1 MINTIDL
8 KYPVCLDIE
17 TTGLD
22 RFRDDITSIQI
33 GFTNVDQ
40 GKYVR
45 RFFDWK
51 KLGMKR
57 ALTLLTKLKDAKLV
71 THNGKFDLLFLYVK
85 TGIELKLWVD
95 TLVMAHVCGEEELGL
110 KPLVKKYFKVD
121 YDISKEAK
129 TGKITEKFKAYGLD
143 DVYYPMELVKIFKK
157 KLKIYNLEKVYKH
170 EMRVYKAYLEVE
182 KNGAPIS
189 PRRHEIAKKLQEQY
203 KPILERL
210 LTVGNINWNST
221 AQVAKILFTDKDV
234 PVYDEKG
241 EKLPNTYE
249 VIEYSF
255 MNDIIYRGEFDTRK
269 GATLFMNEWK
279 EKNPHL
285 YDIKVKLKHNYA
297 PVIIGYG
304 VGLKVIEKT
313 AKGVPSVGSDVLVN
327 YVGNPVVDDL
337 LEYRRL
343 TKLETF
349 IKSWE
354 EIQVDD
360 RIYPSFN
367 ITARTGRTTCNNP
380 NLQNIPQDKNVRNL
394 IEARPGWKIL
404 ECFSGDTE
412 VLTERGW
419 QRLDSLDKS
428 LKVAQYDTESREIT
442 FEKPLQYIHHKDR
455 ETFSYE
461 DRHTSLCAT
470 ANHNMLTVWGK
481 DYDVAKH
488 KFKDVRFSRG
498 NAFINAG
505 FYHNGASNEFQSR
518 YIAMFTADGSKSEKG
533 YVTFCFSKER
543 KVERCKYILNM
554 LGIEYSF
561 SKIIRSNEVVNY
573 NFYIGKRTDHLLKG
587 FVDRDKKLTMN
598 CIHNLDIKAFLDEVQ
613 YWDATYTVARGKQT
627 VRFTTCIKE
636 TAEVVQLMCNLQG
649 KKSTIRIDDHNK
661 KVTNGKHSRV
671 YYLSYKRHRDD
682 PHTFM
687 SGEVVDFTKPTIQDV
702 YCVTMP
708 KGTVV
713 IRHNR
718 KVSIQG
724 NCDLSQVE
732 LRVAS
737 IFSGDENM
745 QHAYQSGS
753 DLHSK
758 TTTLLFGDTSE
769 MSPQEKKRKRTQ
781 AKSCFS
787 GDTEIL
793 TEDGFVEFKMYD
805 GITPV
810 AQYNIETQE
819 ISYVDPLDFRMI
831 PNQKVCVFENEN
843 TSLKLTP
850 NHECIIQVQNGKK
863 YMKKVPFEDL
873 AGHGQSKY
881 AWVNAG
887 YYKYEKCWFIKD
899 DMTRL
904 VACFVADGSYS
915 ESKTQIRF
923 GFTKKR
929 KIERFRNMVD
939 RLGVDYDE
947 KVQGKLKVTYFTIS
961 DFDYV
966 CNMKRYCTAD
976 KTLLKPAM
984 TELNPLVYLEEASHW
999 DGHVNHTNLITVS
1012 STNRSTLD
1020 SMQIMAVQSGVRA
1033 RLYKVKDERDNV
1045 SDTWTLSYNLNK
1057 KPLSRFESKDI
1068 DLRTHHNTNHNV
1080 YCVTVPEHNIV
1091 IRHNGKVS
1099 IQGNCNFGFLYGMS
1113 AKTFVQYAKNFGLNI
1128 TEEDSEHLRENFFKA
1143 YPTLLTWHED
1153 CIKYARAN
1161 GYTWSPIGRKRFL
1174 PDINSSNF
1182 RARGQAER
1190 QSINSGVQGFASD
1203 MCTSALADIVFSDK
1217 IDHDRCIVL
1226 GSVHDAILFEIR
1238 DDYVE
1243 EVAPK
1248 LKYTM
1253 EHPSILEGLDIPIP
1267 IIADAEVAQAWGG

>member
-22 RFRDDITSIQI
+22 RFRDEITSIQI

-57 ALTLLTKLKDAKLV
+57 ALMLLTKLKDAKLV

-249 VIEYSF
+249 VIEYTF

-304 VGLKVIEKT
+304 VGLKAIEKT

-404 ECFSGDTE
+404 EC
-412 VLTERGW
+412 
-419 QRLDSLDKS
+419 
-428 LKVAQYDTESREIT
+428 
-442 FEKPLQYIHHKDR
+442 
-455 ETFSYE
+455 
-461 DRHTSLCAT
+461 
-470 ANHNMLTVWGK
+470 
-481 DYDVAKH
+481 
-488 KFKDVRFSRG
+488 
-498 NAFINAG
+498 
-505 FYHNGASNEFQSR
+505 
-518 YIAMFTADGSKSEKG
+518 
-533 YVTFCFSKER
+533 
-543 KVERCKYILNM
+543 
-554 LGIEYSF
+554 
-561 SKIIRSNEVVNY
+561 
-573 NFYIGKRTDHLLKG
+573 
-587 FVDRDKKLTMN
+587 
-598 CIHNLDIKAFLDEVQ
+598 
-613 YWDATYTVARGKQT
+613 
-627 VRFTTCIKE
+627 
-636 TAEVVQLMCNLQG
+636 
-649 KKSTIRIDDHNK
+649 
-661 KVTNGKHSRV
+661 
-671 YYLSYKRHRDD
+671 
-682 PHTFM
+682 
-687 SGEVVDFTKPTIQDV
+687 
-702 YCVTMP
+702 
-708 KGTVV
+708 
-713 IRHNR
+713 
-718 KVSIQG
+718 
-724 NCDLSQVE
+724 DLSQVE

-758 TTTLLFGDTSE
+758 TTLLLFGDTSDL
-769 MSPQEKKRKRTQ
+769 SKQEQKRKRTYS
-781 AKSCFS
+781 KS
-787 GDTEIL
+787 
-793 TEDGFVEFKMYD
+793 
-805 GITPV
+805 
-810 AQYNIETQE
+810 A
-819 ISYVDPLDFRMI
+819 
-831 PNQKVCVFENEN
+831 
-843 TSLKLTP
+843 
-850 NHECIIQVQNGKK
+850 
-863 YMKKVPFEDL
+863 
-873 AGHGQSKY
+873 
-881 AWVNAG
+881 
-887 YYKYEKCWFIKD
+887 
-899 DMTRL
+899 
-904 VACFVADGSYS
+904 
-915 ESKTQIRF
+915 
-923 GFTKKR
+923 
-929 KIERFRNMVD
+929 
-939 RLGVDYDE
+939 
-947 KVQGKLKVTYFTIS
+947 
-961 DFDYV
+961 
-966 CNMKRYCTAD
+966 
-976 KTLLKPAM
+976 
-984 TELNPLVYLEEASHW
+984 
-999 DGHVNHTNLITVS
+999 
-1012 STNRSTLD
+1012 
-1020 SMQIMAVQSGVRA
+1020 
-1033 RLYKVKDERDNV
+1033 
-1045 SDTWTLSYNLNK
+1045 
-1057 KPLSRFESKDI
+1057 
-1068 DLRTHHNTNHNV
+1068 
-1080 YCVTVPEHNIV
+1080 
-1091 IRHNGKVS
+1091 
-1099 IQGNCNFGFLYGMS
+1099 NFGFLYGMS

-1203 MCTSALADIVFSDK
+1203 MCTSALADIVFSK
-1217 IDHDRCIVL
+1217 EIDHDRCIVL

>member
-22 RFRDDITSIQI
+22 RFRDEITSIQI

-57 ALTLLTKLKDAKLV
+57 ALMLLTKLKDAKLV

-129 TGKITEKFKAYGLD
+129 TGKITDKFKAYGLD

-234 PVYDEKG
+234 PVFDEKG

-249 VIEYSF
+249 VLEYTF

-304 VGLKVIEKT
+304 VGLKAIEKT

-327 YVGNPVVDDL
+327 YIGNPVVDDL

-394 IEARPGWKIL
+394 IEARHGWKIL
-404 ECFSGDTE
+404 E
-412 VLTERGW
+412 V
-419 QRLDSLDKS
+419 
-428 LKVAQYDTESREIT
+428 
-442 FEKPLQYIHHKDR
+442 
-455 ETFSYE
+455 
-461 DRHTSLCAT
+461 
-470 ANHNMLTVWGK
+470 
-481 DYDVAKH
+481 
-488 KFKDVRFSRG
+488 
-498 NAFINAG
+498 
-505 FYHNGASNEFQSR
+505 
-518 YIAMFTADGSKSEKG
+518 
-533 YVTFCFSKER
+533 
-543 KVERCKYILNM
+543 
-554 LGIEYSF
+554 
-561 SKIIRSNEVVNY
+561 
-573 NFYIGKRTDHLLKG
+573 
-587 FVDRDKKLTMN
+587 
-598 CIHNLDIKAFLDEVQ
+598 
-613 YWDATYTVARGKQT
+613 
-627 VRFTTCIKE
+627 
-636 TAEVVQLMCNLQG
+636 
-649 KKSTIRIDDHNK
+649 
-661 KVTNGKHSRV
+661 
-671 YYLSYKRHRDD
+671 
-682 PHTFM
+682 
-687 SGEVVDFTKPTIQDV
+687 
-702 YCVTMP
+702 
-708 KGTVV
+708 
-713 IRHNR
+713 
-718 KVSIQG
+718 
-724 NCDLSQVE
+724 DLSQVE

-758 TTTLLFGDTSE
+758 TTTLLFGDTSNL
-769 MSPQEKKRKRTQ
+769 SKQEQKRKRTFS
-781 AKSCFS
+781 KS
-787 GDTEIL
+787 L
-793 TEDGFVEFKMYD
+793 
-805 GITPV
+805 
-810 AQYNIETQE
+810 
-819 ISYVDPLDFRMI
+819 
-831 PNQKVCVFENEN
+831 
-843 TSLKLTP
+843 
-850 NHECIIQVQNGKK
+850 
-863 YMKKVPFEDL
+863 
-873 AGHGQSKY
+873 
-881 AWVNAG
+881 
-887 YYKYEKCWFIKD
+887 
-899 DMTRL
+899 
-904 VACFVADGSYS
+904 
-915 ESKTQIRF
+915 
-923 GFTKKR
+923 
-929 KIERFRNMVD
+929 
-939 RLGVDYDE
+939 
-947 KVQGKLKVTYFTIS
+947 
-961 DFDYV
+961 
-966 CNMKRYCTAD
+966 
-976 KTLLKPAM
+976 
-984 TELNPLVYLEEASHW
+984 
-999 DGHVNHTNLITVS
+999 
-1012 STNRSTLD
+1012 
-1020 SMQIMAVQSGVRA
+1020 
-1033 RLYKVKDERDNV
+1033 
-1045 SDTWTLSYNLNK
+1045 
-1057 KPLSRFESKDI
+1057 
-1068 DLRTHHNTNHNV
+1068 
-1080 YCVTVPEHNIV
+1080 
-1091 IRHNGKVS
+1091 
-1099 IQGNCNFGFLYGMS
+1099 NFGYLYGMS
-1113 AKTFVQYAKNFGLNI
+1113 AKTFVQYAKGFGLNI
-1128 TEEDSEHLRENFFKA
+1128 TEEYSEELRDNFFKA
-1143 YPTLLTWHED
+1143 YPTLIEWHKNCVEF
-1153 CIKYARAN
+1153 ARAN

-1203 MCTSALADIVFSDK
+1203 MCTSALADIVFSK
-1217 IDHDRCIVL
+1217 EIDHARCIVL

>member
-22 RFRDDITSIQI
+22 RFRDEITSIQI

-57 ALTLLTKLKDAKLV
+57 ALMLLTKLKDAKLV

-129 TGKITEKFKAYGLD
+129 TGQITEKFKAYGLD

-203 KPILERL
+203 KPILGRL

-304 VGLKVIEKT
+304 VGLKAIEKT

-354 EIQVDD
+354 EIQVND

-404 ECFSGDTE
+404 EC
-412 VLTERGW
+412 
-419 QRLDSLDKS
+419 
-428 LKVAQYDTESREIT
+428 
-442 FEKPLQYIHHKDR
+442 
-455 ETFSYE
+455 
-461 DRHTSLCAT
+461 
-470 ANHNMLTVWGK
+470 
-481 DYDVAKH
+481 
-488 KFKDVRFSRG
+488 
-498 NAFINAG
+498 
-505 FYHNGASNEFQSR
+505 
-518 YIAMFTADGSKSEKG
+518 
-533 YVTFCFSKER
+533 
-543 KVERCKYILNM
+543 
-554 LGIEYSF
+554 
-561 SKIIRSNEVVNY
+561 
-573 NFYIGKRTDHLLKG
+573 
-587 FVDRDKKLTMN
+587 
-598 CIHNLDIKAFLDEVQ
+598 
-613 YWDATYTVARGKQT
+613 
-627 VRFTTCIKE
+627 
-636 TAEVVQLMCNLQG
+636 
-649 KKSTIRIDDHNK
+649 
-661 KVTNGKHSRV
+661 
-671 YYLSYKRHRDD
+671 
-682 PHTFM
+682 
-687 SGEVVDFTKPTIQDV
+687 
-702 YCVTMP
+702 
-708 KGTVV
+708 
-713 IRHNR
+713 
-718 KVSIQG
+718 
-724 NCDLSQVE
+724 DLSQVE

-758 TTTLLFGDTSE
+758 TTMLLFGDTSE

-863 YMKKVPFEDL
+863 YMKKVPFEEL

-923 GFTKKR
+923 GFTKKC

-1045 SDTWTLSYNLNK
+1045 SDTWILSYNLNK

-1153 CIKYARAN
+1153 CKKYAQAN

-1217 IDHDRCIVL
+1217 IDHNRCIVL

>member
-22 RFRDDITSIQI
+22 RFRDEITSIQI

-57 ALTLLTKLKDAKLV
+57 ALMLLTKLKDAKLV

-129 TGKITEKFKAYGLD
+129 TGQITEKFKAYGLD

-157 KLKIYNLEKVYKH
+157 KLKIYSLEKVYKH
-170 EMRVYKAYLEVE
+170 EMRAYSAYLEVE
-182 KNGAPIS
+182 KNGMPIS

-221 AQVAKILFTDKDV
+221 AQVANILFTDKDV

-249 VIEYSF
+249 VLEYSF

-304 VGLKVIEKT
+304 VGLKAIEKT
-313 AKGVPSVGSDVLVN
+313 AKGVPSVSSDVLVN

-354 EIQVDD
+354 EIQVND

-367 ITARTGRTTCNNP
+367 ITARTGRTTCSSP
-380 NLQNIPQDKNVRNL
+380 NIQQIPQDKNVRNL
-394 IEARPGWKIL
+394 IEARSGWKIL
-404 ECFSGDTE
+404 E
-412 VLTERGW
+412 
-419 QRLDSLDKS
+419 
-428 LKVAQYDTESREIT
+428 
-442 FEKPLQYIHHKDR
+442 
-455 ETFSYE
+455 
-461 DRHTSLCAT
+461 
-470 ANHNMLTVWGK
+470 
-481 DYDVAKH
+481 
-488 KFKDVRFSRG
+488 
-498 NAFINAG
+498 
-505 FYHNGASNEFQSR
+505 
-518 YIAMFTADGSKSEKG
+518 
-533 YVTFCFSKER
+533 
-543 KVERCKYILNM
+543 
-554 LGIEYSF
+554 
-561 SKIIRSNEVVNY
+561 
-573 NFYIGKRTDHLLKG
+573 
-587 FVDRDKKLTMN
+587 
-598 CIHNLDIKAFLDEVQ
+598 
-613 YWDATYTVARGKQT
+613 
-627 VRFTTCIKE
+627 
-636 TAEVVQLMCNLQG
+636 
-649 KKSTIRIDDHNK
+649 
-661 KVTNGKHSRV
+661 
-671 YYLSYKRHRDD
+671 
-682 PHTFM
+682 
-687 SGEVVDFTKPTIQDV
+687 
-702 YCVTMP
+702 
-708 KGTVV
+708 
-713 IRHNR
+713 
-718 KVSIQG
+718 
-724 NCDLSQVE
+724 CDLSQVE

-793 TEDGFVEFKMYD
+793 TENGFVEFKMYD

-863 YMKKVPFEDL
+863 YMKKVPFEEL

-1045 SDTWTLSYNLNK
+1045 SDTWTISYNLNK

-1153 CIKYARAN
+1153 CKKYAQAN

-1267 IIADAEVAQAWGG
+1267 IIADAEVAQAWGR

>member
-22 RFRDDITSIQI
+22 RFRDEITSIQI

-57 ALTLLTKLKDAKLV
+57 ALMLLTKLKDAKLV

-170 EMRVYKAYLEVE
+170 EMRAYSAYLEVE
-182 KNGAPIS
+182 KNGMPIS

-221 AQVAKILFTDKDV
+221 AQVANILFTDKDV

-249 VIEYSF
+249 VIEYTF

-285 YDIKVKLKHNYA
+285 YDIEVKLKHNYA
-297 PVIIGYG
+297 PVTIGYG
-304 VGLKVIEKT
+304 VGLKAIEKT
-313 AKGVPSVGSDVLVN
+313 AKGVPSVSSDVLAN
-327 YVGNPVVDDL
+327 YFGNPVVDDL

-354 EIQVDD
+354 EIQVND

-367 ITARTGRTTCNNP
+367 ITARTGRTTCSSP
-380 NLQNIPQDKNVRNL
+380 NIQQIPQDKNVRNL
-394 IEARPGWKIL
+394 IEARPGWK
-404 ECFSGDTE
+404 
-412 VLTERGW
+412 
-419 QRLDSLDKS
+419 
-428 LKVAQYDTESREIT
+428 
-442 FEKPLQYIHHKDR
+442 
-455 ETFSYE
+455 
-461 DRHTSLCAT
+461 
-470 ANHNMLTVWGK
+470 TV
-481 DYDVAKH
+481 
-488 KFKDVRFSRG
+488 
-498 NAFINAG
+498 
-505 FYHNGASNEFQSR
+505 E
-518 YIAMFTADGSKSEKG
+518 
-533 YVTFCFSKER
+533 
-543 KVERCKYILNM
+543 L
-554 LGIEYSF
+554 
-561 SKIIRSNEVVNY
+561 
-573 NFYIGKRTDHLLKG
+573 
-587 FVDRDKKLTMN
+587 
-598 CIHNLDIKAFLDEVQ
+598 
-613 YWDATYTVARGKQT
+613 
-627 VRFTTCIKE
+627 
-636 TAEVVQLMCNLQG
+636 
-649 KKSTIRIDDHNK
+649 
-661 KVTNGKHSRV
+661 
-671 YYLSYKRHRDD
+671 
-682 PHTFM
+682 
-687 SGEVVDFTKPTIQDV
+687 
-702 YCVTMP
+702 
-708 KGTVV
+708 
-713 IRHNR
+713 
-718 KVSIQG
+718 
-724 NCDLSQVE
+724 DLSQVE

-758 TTTLLFGDTSE
+758 TTLLLFGDTSE

-793 TEDGFVEFKMYD
+793 TENGFVEFKMYD

-819 ISYVDPLDFRMI
+819 ISYVEPLDFRMI

-850 NHECIIQVQNGKK
+850 NHECIIQVQNGRK

>member
-8 KYPVCLDIE
+8 RYPVCLDIE

-22 RFRDDITSIQI
+22 RFRDEITSIQI

-57 ALTLLTKLKDAKLV
+57 ALMLLTKLKDAKLV

-85 TGIELKLWVD
+85 TGVELKLWVD

-110 KPLVKKYFKVD
+110 KPLTKKYFKVD

-221 AQVAKILFTDKDV
+221 AQVAKILFSDKDV

-249 VIEYSF
+249 VIEYTF
-255 MNDIIYRGEFDTRK
+255 MNDVIYRGEFDTRK

-304 VGLKVIEKT
+304 VGLKAIEKT
-313 AKGVPSVGSDVLVN
+313 AKGVPSVGSAVLVN
-327 YVGNPVVDDL
+327 YIGNPVVDDL

-354 EIQVDD
+354 EIQVND

-404 ECFSGDTE
+404 E
-412 VLTERGW
+412 V
-419 QRLDSLDKS
+419 
-428 LKVAQYDTESREIT
+428 
-442 FEKPLQYIHHKDR
+442 
-455 ETFSYE
+455 
-461 DRHTSLCAT
+461 
-470 ANHNMLTVWGK
+470 
-481 DYDVAKH
+481 
-488 KFKDVRFSRG
+488 
-498 NAFINAG
+498 
-505 FYHNGASNEFQSR
+505 
-518 YIAMFTADGSKSEKG
+518 
-533 YVTFCFSKER
+533 
-543 KVERCKYILNM
+543 
-554 LGIEYSF
+554 
-561 SKIIRSNEVVNY
+561 
-573 NFYIGKRTDHLLKG
+573 
-587 FVDRDKKLTMN
+587 
-598 CIHNLDIKAFLDEVQ
+598 
-613 YWDATYTVARGKQT
+613 
-627 VRFTTCIKE
+627 
-636 TAEVVQLMCNLQG
+636 
-649 KKSTIRIDDHNK
+649 
-661 KVTNGKHSRV
+661 
-671 YYLSYKRHRDD
+671 
-682 PHTFM
+682 
-687 SGEVVDFTKPTIQDV
+687 
-702 YCVTMP
+702 
-708 KGTVV
+708 
-713 IRHNR
+713 
-718 KVSIQG
+718 
-724 NCDLSQVE
+724 DLSQVE

-758 TTTLLFGDTSE
+758 TTLLLFGDTSNL
-769 MSPQEKKRKRTQ
+769 SKQEQKRKRTFS
-781 AKSCFS
+781 KS
-787 GDTEIL
+787 L
-793 TEDGFVEFKMYD
+793 
-805 GITPV
+805 
-810 AQYNIETQE
+810 
-819 ISYVDPLDFRMI
+819 
-831 PNQKVCVFENEN
+831 
-843 TSLKLTP
+843 
-850 NHECIIQVQNGKK
+850 
-863 YMKKVPFEDL
+863 
-873 AGHGQSKY
+873 
-881 AWVNAG
+881 
-887 YYKYEKCWFIKD
+887 
-899 DMTRL
+899 
-904 VACFVADGSYS
+904 
-915 ESKTQIRF
+915 
-923 GFTKKR
+923 
-929 KIERFRNMVD
+929 
-939 RLGVDYDE
+939 
-947 KVQGKLKVTYFTIS
+947 
-961 DFDYV
+961 
-966 CNMKRYCTAD
+966 
-976 KTLLKPAM
+976 
-984 TELNPLVYLEEASHW
+984 
-999 DGHVNHTNLITVS
+999 
-1012 STNRSTLD
+1012 
-1020 SMQIMAVQSGVRA
+1020 
-1033 RLYKVKDERDNV
+1033 
-1045 SDTWTLSYNLNK
+1045 
-1057 KPLSRFESKDI
+1057 
-1068 DLRTHHNTNHNV
+1068 
-1080 YCVTVPEHNIV
+1080 
-1091 IRHNGKVS
+1091 
-1099 IQGNCNFGFLYGMS
+1099 NFGYLYGMS
-1113 AKTFVQYAKNFGLNI
+1113 AKTFVNYAKGFNLDI
-1128 TEEDSEHLRENFFKA
+1128 TEEYSEELRNNFFEA

-1174 PDINSSNF
+1174 PNINSSNF

-1203 MCTSALADIVFSDK
+1203 MCTSALADIVFNK
-1217 IDHDRCIVL
+1217 EIDHDRCIVL

-1243 EVAPK
+1243 EIVPK

>member
-22 RFRDDITSIQI
+22 RFRDEITSIQI

-57 ALTLLTKLKDAKLV
+57 ALMLLTKLKDAKLV

-95 TLVMAHVCGEEELGL
+95 TLVMAHVCGEEKLGL

-129 TGKITEKFKAYGLD
+129 TGKITDKFKAYGLD

-304 VGLKVIEKT
+304 VGLKAIEKT
-313 AKGVPSVGSDVLVN
+313 AKGVPSVSSGVLVN

-404 ECFSGDTE
+404 EC
-412 VLTERGW
+412 
-419 QRLDSLDKS
+419 
-428 LKVAQYDTESREIT
+428 
-442 FEKPLQYIHHKDR
+442 
-455 ETFSYE
+455 
-461 DRHTSLCAT
+461 
-470 ANHNMLTVWGK
+470 
-481 DYDVAKH
+481 
-488 KFKDVRFSRG
+488 
-498 NAFINAG
+498 
-505 FYHNGASNEFQSR
+505 
-518 YIAMFTADGSKSEKG
+518 
-533 YVTFCFSKER
+533 
-543 KVERCKYILNM
+543 
-554 LGIEYSF
+554 
-561 SKIIRSNEVVNY
+561 
-573 NFYIGKRTDHLLKG
+573 
-587 FVDRDKKLTMN
+587 
-598 CIHNLDIKAFLDEVQ
+598 
-613 YWDATYTVARGKQT
+613 
-627 VRFTTCIKE
+627 
-636 TAEVVQLMCNLQG
+636 
-649 KKSTIRIDDHNK
+649 
-661 KVTNGKHSRV
+661 
-671 YYLSYKRHRDD
+671 
-682 PHTFM
+682 
-687 SGEVVDFTKPTIQDV
+687 
-702 YCVTMP
+702 
-708 KGTVV
+708 
-713 IRHNR
+713 
-718 KVSIQG
+718 
-724 NCDLSQVE
+724 DLSQVE

-758 TTTLLFGDTSE
+758 TTLLLFGDTSDL
-769 MSPQEKKRKRTQ
+769 SKQEQKRKRTYS
-781 AKSCFS
+781 KS
-787 GDTEIL
+787 
-793 TEDGFVEFKMYD
+793 
-805 GITPV
+805 
-810 AQYNIETQE
+810 A
-819 ISYVDPLDFRMI
+819 
-831 PNQKVCVFENEN
+831 
-843 TSLKLTP
+843 
-850 NHECIIQVQNGKK
+850 
-863 YMKKVPFEDL
+863 
-873 AGHGQSKY
+873 
-881 AWVNAG
+881 
-887 YYKYEKCWFIKD
+887 
-899 DMTRL
+899 
-904 VACFVADGSYS
+904 
-915 ESKTQIRF
+915 
-923 GFTKKR
+923 
-929 KIERFRNMVD
+929 
-939 RLGVDYDE
+939 
-947 KVQGKLKVTYFTIS
+947 
-961 DFDYV
+961 
-966 CNMKRYCTAD
+966 
-976 KTLLKPAM
+976 
-984 TELNPLVYLEEASHW
+984 
-999 DGHVNHTNLITVS
+999 
-1012 STNRSTLD
+1012 
-1020 SMQIMAVQSGVRA
+1020 
-1033 RLYKVKDERDNV
+1033 
-1045 SDTWTLSYNLNK
+1045 
-1057 KPLSRFESKDI
+1057 
-1068 DLRTHHNTNHNV
+1068 
-1080 YCVTVPEHNIV
+1080 
-1091 IRHNGKVS
+1091 
-1099 IQGNCNFGFLYGMS
+1099 NFGFLYGMS

-1143 YPTLLTWHED
+1143 YPTLLQWHED
-1153 CIKYARAN
+1153 CKNYARAN

-1182 RARGQAER
+1182 KLRGQAER

>member
-22 RFRDDITSIQI
+22 RFRDEITSIQI

-57 ALTLLTKLKDAKLV
+57 ALMLLTKLKDAKLV

-129 TGKITEKFKAYGLD
+129 TGQITDKFKAYGLD

-170 EMRVYKAYLEVE
+170 EMRAYSAYLEVE
-182 KNGAPIS
+182 KNGMPIS

-203 KPILERL
+203 RPILERL

-221 AQVAKILFTDKDV
+221 AQVAKILFTEKDV

-249 VIEYSF
+249 VIEYTF

-304 VGLKVIEKT
+304 VGLKAIEKT
-313 AKGVPSVGSDVLVN
+313 AKGVPSVSSDVLVN

-354 EIQVDD
+354 EIQVND

-367 ITARTGRTTCNNP
+367 ITARTGRTTCSSP
-380 NLQNIPQDKNVRNL
+380 NIQQIPQDKNVRNL

-404 ECFSGDTE
+404 E
-412 VLTERGW
+412 
-419 QRLDSLDKS
+419 
-428 LKVAQYDTESREIT
+428 
-442 FEKPLQYIHHKDR
+442 
-455 ETFSYE
+455 
-461 DRHTSLCAT
+461 
-470 ANHNMLTVWGK
+470 
-481 DYDVAKH
+481 
-488 KFKDVRFSRG
+488 
-498 NAFINAG
+498 
-505 FYHNGASNEFQSR
+505 
-518 YIAMFTADGSKSEKG
+518 
-533 YVTFCFSKER
+533 
-543 KVERCKYILNM
+543 
-554 LGIEYSF
+554 
-561 SKIIRSNEVVNY
+561 
-573 NFYIGKRTDHLLKG
+573 
-587 FVDRDKKLTMN
+587 
-598 CIHNLDIKAFLDEVQ
+598 
-613 YWDATYTVARGKQT
+613 
-627 VRFTTCIKE
+627 
-636 TAEVVQLMCNLQG
+636 
-649 KKSTIRIDDHNK
+649 
-661 KVTNGKHSRV
+661 
-671 YYLSYKRHRDD
+671 
-682 PHTFM
+682 
-687 SGEVVDFTKPTIQDV
+687 
-702 YCVTMP
+702 
-708 KGTVV
+708 
-713 IRHNR
+713 
-718 KVSIQG
+718 
-724 NCDLSQVE
+724 CDLSQVE

-863 YMKKVPFEDL
+863 YMKKVPFEEL

-1143 YPTLLTWHED
+1143 YPTLLQWHED

-1174 PDINSSNF
+1174 PNINSSNF
-1182 RARGQAER
+1182 RAKGQAER

>member
-22 RFRDDITSIQI
+22 RFRDEITSIQI

-57 ALTLLTKLKDAKLV
+57 ALMLLTKLKDAKLV

-85 TGIELKLWVD
+85 TGVELKLWVD

-110 KPLVKKYFKVD
+110 KPLTKKYFKVD

-221 AQVAKILFTDKDV
+221 AQVAKILFTDKDA

-241 EKLPNTYE
+241 KKLPNTYE
-249 VIEYSF
+249 VLEYTF
-255 MNDIIYRGEFDTRK
+255 MNDIIYRGEFSTRK
-269 GATLFMNEWK
+269 EATQYMNEWK

-285 YDIKVKLKHNYA
+285 YDIEVKLKHNFE
-297 PVIIGYG
+297 PTVIGYG

-313 AKGVPSVGSDVLVN
+313 AKGVPSVGSDVLAN
-327 YVGNPVVDDL
+327 YFGNPVVDDL

-404 ECFSGDTE
+404 EC
-412 VLTERGW
+412 
-419 QRLDSLDKS
+419 
-428 LKVAQYDTESREIT
+428 
-442 FEKPLQYIHHKDR
+442 
-455 ETFSYE
+455 
-461 DRHTSLCAT
+461 
-470 ANHNMLTVWGK
+470 
-481 DYDVAKH
+481 
-488 KFKDVRFSRG
+488 
-498 NAFINAG
+498 
-505 FYHNGASNEFQSR
+505 
-518 YIAMFTADGSKSEKG
+518 
-533 YVTFCFSKER
+533 
-543 KVERCKYILNM
+543 
-554 LGIEYSF
+554 
-561 SKIIRSNEVVNY
+561 
-573 NFYIGKRTDHLLKG
+573 
-587 FVDRDKKLTMN
+587 
-598 CIHNLDIKAFLDEVQ
+598 
-613 YWDATYTVARGKQT
+613 
-627 VRFTTCIKE
+627 
-636 TAEVVQLMCNLQG
+636 
-649 KKSTIRIDDHNK
+649 
-661 KVTNGKHSRV
+661 
-671 YYLSYKRHRDD
+671 
-682 PHTFM
+682 
-687 SGEVVDFTKPTIQDV
+687 
-702 YCVTMP
+702 
-708 KGTVV
+708 
-713 IRHNR
+713 
-718 KVSIQG
+718 
-724 NCDLSQVE
+724 DLSQVE

-745 QHAYQSGS
+745 IHAYQSGS

-758 TTTLLFGDTSE
+758 TTELLFGDTSNL
-769 MSPQEKKRKRTQ
+769 SKQEQKRKRTFS
-781 AKSCFS
+781 KS
-787 GDTEIL
+787 L
-793 TEDGFVEFKMYD
+793 
-805 GITPV
+805 
-810 AQYNIETQE
+810 
-819 ISYVDPLDFRMI
+819 
-831 PNQKVCVFENEN
+831 
-843 TSLKLTP
+843 
-850 NHECIIQVQNGKK
+850 
-863 YMKKVPFEDL
+863 
-873 AGHGQSKY
+873 
-881 AWVNAG
+881 
-887 YYKYEKCWFIKD
+887 
-899 DMTRL
+899 
-904 VACFVADGSYS
+904 
-915 ESKTQIRF
+915 
-923 GFTKKR
+923 
-929 KIERFRNMVD
+929 
-939 RLGVDYDE
+939 
-947 KVQGKLKVTYFTIS
+947 
-961 DFDYV
+961 
-966 CNMKRYCTAD
+966 
-976 KTLLKPAM
+976 
-984 TELNPLVYLEEASHW
+984 
-999 DGHVNHTNLITVS
+999 
-1012 STNRSTLD
+1012 
-1020 SMQIMAVQSGVRA
+1020 
-1033 RLYKVKDERDNV
+1033 
-1045 SDTWTLSYNLNK
+1045 
-1057 KPLSRFESKDI
+1057 
-1068 DLRTHHNTNHNV
+1068 
-1080 YCVTVPEHNIV
+1080 
-1091 IRHNGKVS
+1091 
-1099 IQGNCNFGFLYGMS
+1099 NFGYLYGMS
-1113 AKTFVQYAKNFGLNI
+1113 AKTFVDYARGFNLDI
-1128 TEEDSEHLRENFFKA
+1128 TEEYSEELRNNFFEA

-1203 MCTSALADIVFSDK
+1203 MCTSALADIVFSK
-1217 IDHDRCIVL
+1217 EIDHDRCIVL

-1243 EVAPK
+1243 EIAPK

>member
-1 MINTIDL
+1 MKKNIDL
-8 KYPVCLDIE
+8 SKPVCLDIE

-22 RFRDDITSIQI
+22 RFRDEITSLQL
-33 GFTNVDQ
+33 GYTDLTT
-40 GKYVR
+40 GKYKR
-45 RFFDWK
+45 KFFDWQNTSMEFLLK
-51 KLGMKR
+51 
-57 ALTLLTKLKDAKLV
+57 LLTFLKQAKLV
-71 THNGKFDLLFLYVK
+71 THNGKFDLLFIYVK
-85 TGIELKLWVD
+85 TGIELNLWVD
-95 TLVMAHVCGEEELGL
+95 TLVLAHVCGEEELGL
-110 KPLVKKYFKVD
+110 KPLVKKYFNVD
-121 YDISKEAK
+121 YDIATEAK
-129 TGKITEKFKAYGLD
+129 KGEITEAFISYGLD
-143 DVYYPMELVKIFKK
+143 DVLYPVKLMKIFKK
-157 KLKIYNLEKVYKH
+157 KLNLYDLVKVYKH
-170 EMRVYKAYLEVE
+170 EMRAYRAYYEVE
-182 KNGAPIS
+182 KNGVPIS
-189 PRRHEIAKKLQEQY
+189 PRRGEIAKKLIEEY
-203 KPILERL
+203 MPYYERL
-210 LTVGNINWNST
+210 ITVADINWNST
-221 AQVAKILFTDKDV
+221 VQVASVLYGKKGK
-234 PVYDEKG
+234 PVYKEKG

-249 VIEYSF
+249 VIEYLF
-255 MNDIIYRGEFDTRK
+255 TGDQIVRGEFDTRK
-269 GATLFMNEWK
+269 EATQFKDEYLADN
-279 EKNPHL
+279 NYL
-285 YDIKVKLKHNYA
+285 YGIEVKLKHNFK

-313 AKGVPSVGSDVLVN
+313 AKGVPSVSSDVLAN
-327 YVGNPVVDDL
+327 YIGNPVVDDL

-354 EIQVDD
+354 KIQVDD

-367 ITARTGRTTCNNP
+367 ITARTGRTTCSNP
-380 NLQNIPQDKNVRNL
+380 NLQQIPQDKNVRNL

-404 ECFSGDTE
+404 EC
-412 VLTERGW
+412 
-419 QRLDSLDKS
+419 
-428 LKVAQYDTESREIT
+428 
-442 FEKPLQYIHHKDR
+442 
-455 ETFSYE
+455 
-461 DRHTSLCAT
+461 
-470 ANHNMLTVWGK
+470 
-481 DYDVAKH
+481 
-488 KFKDVRFSRG
+488 
-498 NAFINAG
+498 
-505 FYHNGASNEFQSR
+505 
-518 YIAMFTADGSKSEKG
+518 
-533 YVTFCFSKER
+533 
-543 KVERCKYILNM
+543 
-554 LGIEYSF
+554 
-561 SKIIRSNEVVNY
+561 
-573 NFYIGKRTDHLLKG
+573 
-587 FVDRDKKLTMN
+587 
-598 CIHNLDIKAFLDEVQ
+598 
-613 YWDATYTVARGKQT
+613 
-627 VRFTTCIKE
+627 
-636 TAEVVQLMCNLQG
+636 
-649 KKSTIRIDDHNK
+649 
-661 KVTNGKHSRV
+661 
-671 YYLSYKRHRDD
+671 
-682 PHTFM
+682 
-687 SGEVVDFTKPTIQDV
+687 DF
-702 YCVTMP
+702 
-708 KGTVV
+708 
-713 IRHNR
+713 
-718 KVSIQG
+718 
-724 NCDLSQVE
+724 SQVE

-737 IFSGDENM
+737 IFSGDANM

-769 MSPQEKKRKRTQ
+769 LSPQEQKRKRTQ

-793 TEDGFVEFKMYD
+793 TENGFVEFKMYD

-810 AQYNIETQE
+810 AQYNIDTQE

-863 YMKKVPFEDL
+863 YMKKVPFEEL

-929 KIERFRNMVD
+929 KIKRFRNLVN

-966 CNMKRYCTAD
+966 CNMKRYCTVD

-1012 STNRSTLD
+1012 STNKSTLD

-1113 AKTFVQYAKNFGLNI
+1113 AKTFVDYAKGYGLNI
-1128 TEEDSEHLRENFFKA
+1128 TEEQSEGFRNNFFEA
-1143 YPTLLTWHED
+1143 YPRLLPWHEE
-1153 CIKYARAN
+1153 CKEYARKN
-1161 GYTWSPIGRKRFL
+1161 GHTWSPIGRKRFL
-1174 PDINSSNF
+1174 PDINSSNWSN
-1182 RARGQAER
+1182 RGQAER
-1190 QSINSGVQGFASD
+1190 QSVNSGVQGFASD
-1203 MCTSALADIVFSDK
+1203 MCISALSDIVFSDI
-1217 IDHDRCIVL
+1217 IDHERCKVL

-1243 EVAPK
+1243 EVVPIVK
-1248 LKYTM
+1248 DMM
-1253 EHPSILEGLDIPIP
+1253 EHPSIIDGIDIPIP
-1267 IIADAEVAQAWGG
+1267 IIADVEVHQAWGG

>member
-1 MINTIDL
+1 MKKSIDL
-8 KYPVCLDIE
+8 SKPVCLDIE

-33 GFTNVDQ
+33 GYTDLTT
-40 GKYVR
+40 GKYKR
-45 RFFDWK
+45 KFFDWQNTSMEFLLK
-51 KLGMKR
+51 
-57 ALTLLTKLKDAKLV
+57 LLTFLKQAKLV

-85 TGIELKLWVD
+85 TGIELNLWVD
-95 TLVMAHVCGEEELGL
+95 TLVLAHVCGEEELGL
-110 KPLVKKYFKVD
+110 KPLVKKYFNVD
-121 YDISKEAK
+121 YDIETEAK
-129 TGKITEKFKAYGLD
+129 KGKITEEFISYGLD
-143 DVYYPMELVKIFKK
+143 DVLYPVKLMKIFKK
-157 KLKIYNLEKVYKH
+157 KLNLYDLVKVYKH
-170 EMRVYKAYLEVE
+170 EMRAYRAYYEVE
-182 KNGAPIS
+182 KNGVPIS
-189 PRRHEIAKKLQEQY
+189 PRRGEIAKKLIEEY
-203 KPILERL
+203 MPYYERL
-210 LTVGNINWNST
+210 ITVADINWNST
-221 AQVAKILFTDKDV
+221 VQVASVLYGKKGK
-234 PVYDEKG
+234 PVYKEKG

-249 VIEYSF
+249 VIEYTFTGDSF
-255 MNDIIYRGEFDTRK
+255 VRGEFDTRK
-269 GATLFMNEWK
+269 EATQFKDEYLADNSY
-279 EKNPHL
+279 L
-285 YDIKVKLKHNYA
+285 YGIEVKLKHNFK

-313 AKGVPSVGSDVLVN
+313 AKGVPSVSSDVLAN
-327 YVGNPVVDDL
+327 YIGNPVVDDL

-354 EIQVDD
+354 KIQVDD

-367 ITARTGRTTCNNP
+367 ITARTGRTTCSNP
-380 NLQNIPQDKNVRNL
+380 NLQQIPQDKNVRNL

-412 VLTERGW
+412 VLTEKGW

-428 LKVAQYDTESREIT
+428 LKVAQYDTASREIS
-442 FEKPLQYIHHKDR
+442 FARPIQYIHNENK
-455 ETFSYE
+455 ETFYYE

-470 ANHNMLTVWGK
+470 ANHNMLTTWGK
-481 DYDVAKH
+481 GYDTVKH
-488 KFKDVRFSRG
+488 KFKEVRFSRG

-505 FYHNGASNEFQSR
+505 IYNNGAMNELQSR
-518 YIAMFTADGSKSEKG
+518 YIVMFTADGSMSQEG
-533 YVTFCFSKER
+533 YVTFCFSKLR
-543 KVERCKYILNM
+543 KVERCKYILDR
-554 LGIEYSF
+554 LGVEYSL
-561 SKIIRSNEVVNY
+561 NEHHRKSGAINY
-573 NFYIGKRTDHLLKG
+573 NFYLGKRTNYLLEG
-587 FVDRDKKLTMN
+587 FVGRDKKLIMN
-598 CIHNLDIKAFLDEVQ
+598 CIHNLDIEAFLDEVQ
-613 YWDATYTVARGKQT
+613 YWDATYTNASNKQT
-627 VRFTTCIKE
+627 VRFTTCVKE
-636 TAEVVQLMCNLQG
+636 TAEIIQMMCVLQG
-649 KKSTIRIDDHNK
+649 KKSTIRTDDFNMK
-661 KVTNGKHSRV
+661 LTKGKHSLG

-682 PHTFM
+682 PYTFM
-687 SGEVVDFTKPTIQDV
+687 SGEIVDFTKPTIQDV

-708 KGTVV
+708 MGTVM
-713 IRHNR
+713 IRHNG
-718 KVSIQG
+718 KISIQG
-724 NCDLSQVE
+724 NCDFSQVE

-737 IFSGDENM
+737 MFSGDANM
-745 QHAYQSGS
+745 QHAYNSGS

-758 TTTLLFGDTSE
+758 TTELLFGDTSNL
-769 MSPQEKKRKRTQ
+769 SKQEQKRKRTQ

-819 ISYVDPLDFRMI
+819 ISYVDPLNFRMI

-863 YMKKVPFEDL
+863 YMKKVPFEEL

-899 DMTRL
+899 DVTRL
-904 VACFVADGSYS
+904 IACFVADGSYS
-915 ESKTQIRF
+915 ASKTQIRF

-999 DGHVNHTNLITVS
+999 DGHVNHTNLTTVS

-1091 IRHNGKVS
+1091 VRHNGKVS

-1113 AKTFVQYAKNFGLNI
+1113 AKTFVDYAKSYGLNLS
-1128 TEEDSEHLRENFFKA
+1128 EEDSEHLRNNFFEA
-1143 YPTLLTWHED
+1143 YPRLLPWHEE
-1153 CIKYARAN
+1153 CKEYARKN
-1161 GYTWSPIGRKRFL
+1161 GHTWSPIGRKRFL
-1174 PDINSSNF
+1174 PDINSSNWSD
-1182 RARGQAER
+1182 RGQAER
-1190 QSINSGVQGFASD
+1190 QSVNSGVQGFASD
-1203 MCTSALADIVFSDK
+1203 MCISALSDIVFSDI
-1217 IDHDRCIVL
+1217 IDHERCKVL

-1243 EVAPK
+1243 EVVPIVK
-1248 LKYTM
+1248 EMM
-1253 EHPSILEGLDIPIP
+1253 EHPSIIDGIDIPIP
-1267 IIADAEVAQAWGG
+1267 IIADVDVHQAWGG

>member
-1 MINTIDL
+1 MKKSIDL
-8 KYPVCLDIE
+8 SKPVCLDIE

-33 GFTNVDQ
+33 GYTDLTT
-40 GKYVR
+40 GKYKR
-45 RFFDWK
+45 KFFDWQNTSMEFLLK
-51 KLGMKR
+51 
-57 ALTLLTKLKDAKLV
+57 LLTFLKQAKLV

-85 TGIELKLWVD
+85 TGIELNLWVD
-95 TLVMAHVCGEEELGL
+95 TLVLAHVCGEEELGL
-110 KPLVKKYFKVD
+110 KSLVKKYFNVD
-121 YDISKEAK
+121 YDIETEAK
-129 TGKITEKFKAYGLD
+129 KGKITEEFISYGLD
-143 DVYYPMELVKIFKK
+143 DVLYPVKLMKIFKK
-157 KLKIYNLEKVYKH
+157 KLNLYDLVKVYKH
-170 EMRVYKAYLEVE
+170 EMRAYRAYYEVE
-182 KNGAPIS
+182 KNGVPIS
-189 PRRHEIAKKLQEQY
+189 PRRGEIAKKLIEEY
-203 KPILERL
+203 MPYYERL
-210 LTVGNINWNST
+210 ITVADINWNST
-221 AQVAKILFTDKDV
+221 VQVASVLYGKKGK
-234 PVYDEKG
+234 PVYKDKG

-249 VIEYSF
+249 VIEYVFTGESF
-255 MNDIIYRGEFDTRK
+255 VRGEFNTRK
-269 GATLFMNEWK
+269 EATQFKDEYLADNSY
-279 EKNPHL
+279 L
-285 YDIKVKLKHNYA
+285 YGIEVKLKHNFK

-313 AKGVPSVGSDVLVN
+313 AKGVPSVSSDVLAN
-327 YVGNPVVDDL
+327 YIGNPVVDDL

-354 EIQVDD
+354 KIQVDD

-367 ITARTGRTTCNNP
+367 ITARTGRTTCSNP
-380 NLQNIPQDKNVRNL
+380 NLQQIPQDKNVRNL

-404 ECFSGDTE
+404 EC
-412 VLTERGW
+412 
-419 QRLDSLDKS
+419 
-428 LKVAQYDTESREIT
+428 
-442 FEKPLQYIHHKDR
+442 
-455 ETFSYE
+455 
-461 DRHTSLCAT
+461 
-470 ANHNMLTVWGK
+470 
-481 DYDVAKH
+481 
-488 KFKDVRFSRG
+488 
-498 NAFINAG
+498 
-505 FYHNGASNEFQSR
+505 
-518 YIAMFTADGSKSEKG
+518 
-533 YVTFCFSKER
+533 
-543 KVERCKYILNM
+543 
-554 LGIEYSF
+554 
-561 SKIIRSNEVVNY
+561 
-573 NFYIGKRTDHLLKG
+573 
-587 FVDRDKKLTMN
+587 
-598 CIHNLDIKAFLDEVQ
+598 
-613 YWDATYTVARGKQT
+613 
-627 VRFTTCIKE
+627 
-636 TAEVVQLMCNLQG
+636 
-649 KKSTIRIDDHNK
+649 
-661 KVTNGKHSRV
+661 
-671 YYLSYKRHRDD
+671 
-682 PHTFM
+682 
-687 SGEVVDFTKPTIQDV
+687 DF
-702 YCVTMP
+702 
-708 KGTVV
+708 
-713 IRHNR
+713 
-718 KVSIQG
+718 
-724 NCDLSQVE
+724 SQVE

-737 IFSGDENM
+737 MFSGDANM
-745 QHAYQSGS
+745 QHAYNSGS

-758 TTTLLFGDTSE
+758 TTELLFGDTSNL
-769 MSPQEKKRKRTQ
+769 SKQEQKRKRTQ

-793 TEDGFVEFKMYD
+793 TENGFVEFKMYD

-863 YMKKVPFEDL
+863 YMKKVPFEEL

-899 DMTRL
+899 DVTRL
-904 VACFVADGSYS
+904 IACFVADGSYS
-915 ESKTQIRF
+915 ASKTQIRF

-976 KTLLKPAM
+976 KKLLKPAM

-999 DGHVNHTNLITVS
+999 DGHVNHTNLTTVS

-1091 IRHNGKVS
+1091 VRHNGKVS

-1113 AKTFVQYAKNFGLNI
+1113 AKTFVDYAKSYGLNLS
-1128 TEEDSEHLRENFFKA
+1128 EEDSEHLRNNFFEA
-1143 YPTLLTWHED
+1143 YPRLLPWHEE
-1153 CIKYARAN
+1153 CKEYARKN
-1161 GYTWSPIGRKRFL
+1161 GHTWSPIGRKRFL
-1174 PDINSSNF
+1174 PDINSSNWSN
-1182 RARGQAER
+1182 RGQAER
-1190 QSINSGVQGFASD
+1190 QSVNSGVQGFASD
-1203 MCTSALADIVFSDK
+1203 MCISALSDIVFSDI
-1217 IDHDRCIVL
+1217 IDHERCKVL

-1243 EVAPK
+1243 EVVPIVK
-1248 LKYTM
+1248 EMM
-1253 EHPSILEGLDIPIP
+1253 EHPSIIDGIDIPIP
-1267 IIADAEVAQAWGG
+1267 IIADVEVHQAWGG

>member
-1 MINTIDL
+1 M
-8 KYPVCLDIE
+8 CLDIE

-22 RFRDDITSIQI
+22 RFRDEITSIQI

-57 ALTLLTKLKDAKLV
+57 ALMLLTKLKDAKLV

-85 TGIELKLWVD
+85 TGVELKLWVD

-110 KPLVKKYFKVD
+110 KPLTKKYFKVD

-129 TGKITEKFKAYGLD
+129 TGQITEKFKAYGLD

-221 AQVAKILFTDKDV
+221 AQVAKILFTEKDV

-249 VIEYSF
+249 VIEYTF

-304 VGLKVIEKT
+304 VGLKAIEKT

-327 YVGNPVVDDL
+327 YVGNPVVDGL

-404 ECFSGDTE
+404 E
-412 VLTERGW
+412 
-419 QRLDSLDKS
+419 
-428 LKVAQYDTESREIT
+428 
-442 FEKPLQYIHHKDR
+442 
-455 ETFSYE
+455 
-461 DRHTSLCAT
+461 
-470 ANHNMLTVWGK
+470 
-481 DYDVAKH
+481 
-488 KFKDVRFSRG
+488 
-498 NAFINAG
+498 
-505 FYHNGASNEFQSR
+505 
-518 YIAMFTADGSKSEKG
+518 
-533 YVTFCFSKER
+533 
-543 KVERCKYILNM
+543 
-554 LGIEYSF
+554 
-561 SKIIRSNEVVNY
+561 
-573 NFYIGKRTDHLLKG
+573 
-587 FVDRDKKLTMN
+587 
-598 CIHNLDIKAFLDEVQ
+598 
-613 YWDATYTVARGKQT
+613 
-627 VRFTTCIKE
+627 
-636 TAEVVQLMCNLQG
+636 
-649 KKSTIRIDDHNK
+649 
-661 KVTNGKHSRV
+661 
-671 YYLSYKRHRDD
+671 
-682 PHTFM
+682 
-687 SGEVVDFTKPTIQDV
+687 
-702 YCVTMP
+702 
-708 KGTVV
+708 
-713 IRHNR
+713 
-718 KVSIQG
+718 
-724 NCDLSQVE
+724 CDLSQVE

-915 ESKTQIRF
+915 ESKTQIKF

-1033 RLYKVKDERDNV
+1033 RLYKVKDDRDNV

>member
-22 RFRDDITSIQI
+22 RFRDEITSIQI

-57 ALTLLTKLKDAKLV
+57 ALMLLTKLKDAKLV

-85 TGIELKLWVD
+85 TGVELKLWVD

-129 TGKITEKFKAYGLD
+129 TGQITEKFKAYGLD

-234 PVYDEKG
+234 PVFDEKG

-249 VIEYSF
+249 VLEYTF

-404 ECFSGDTE
+404 EC
-412 VLTERGW
+412 
-419 QRLDSLDKS
+419 
-428 LKVAQYDTESREIT
+428 
-442 FEKPLQYIHHKDR
+442 
-455 ETFSYE
+455 
-461 DRHTSLCAT
+461 
-470 ANHNMLTVWGK
+470 
-481 DYDVAKH
+481 
-488 KFKDVRFSRG
+488 
-498 NAFINAG
+498 
-505 FYHNGASNEFQSR
+505 
-518 YIAMFTADGSKSEKG
+518 
-533 YVTFCFSKER
+533 
-543 KVERCKYILNM
+543 
-554 LGIEYSF
+554 
-561 SKIIRSNEVVNY
+561 
-573 NFYIGKRTDHLLKG
+573 
-587 FVDRDKKLTMN
+587 
-598 CIHNLDIKAFLDEVQ
+598 
-613 YWDATYTVARGKQT
+613 
-627 VRFTTCIKE
+627 
-636 TAEVVQLMCNLQG
+636 
-649 KKSTIRIDDHNK
+649 
-661 KVTNGKHSRV
+661 
-671 YYLSYKRHRDD
+671 
-682 PHTFM
+682 
-687 SGEVVDFTKPTIQDV
+687 
-702 YCVTMP
+702 
-708 KGTVV
+708 
-713 IRHNR
+713 
-718 KVSIQG
+718 
-724 NCDLSQVE
+724 DLSQVE

-758 TTTLLFGDTSE
+758 TTLLLFGDTSDL
-769 MSPQEKKRKRTQ
+769 SKQEQKRKRTYS
-781 AKSCFS
+781 KS
-787 GDTEIL
+787 
-793 TEDGFVEFKMYD
+793 
-805 GITPV
+805 
-810 AQYNIETQE
+810 A
-819 ISYVDPLDFRMI
+819 
-831 PNQKVCVFENEN
+831 
-843 TSLKLTP
+843 
-850 NHECIIQVQNGKK
+850 
-863 YMKKVPFEDL
+863 
-873 AGHGQSKY
+873 
-881 AWVNAG
+881 
-887 YYKYEKCWFIKD
+887 
-899 DMTRL
+899 
-904 VACFVADGSYS
+904 
-915 ESKTQIRF
+915 
-923 GFTKKR
+923 
-929 KIERFRNMVD
+929 
-939 RLGVDYDE
+939 
-947 KVQGKLKVTYFTIS
+947 
-961 DFDYV
+961 
-966 CNMKRYCTAD
+966 
-976 KTLLKPAM
+976 
-984 TELNPLVYLEEASHW
+984 
-999 DGHVNHTNLITVS
+999 
-1012 STNRSTLD
+1012 
-1020 SMQIMAVQSGVRA
+1020 
-1033 RLYKVKDERDNV
+1033 
-1045 SDTWTLSYNLNK
+1045 
-1057 KPLSRFESKDI
+1057 
-1068 DLRTHHNTNHNV
+1068 
-1080 YCVTVPEHNIV
+1080 
-1091 IRHNGKVS
+1091 
-1099 IQGNCNFGFLYGMS
+1099 NFGFLYGMS
-1113 AKTFVQYAKNFGLNI
+1113 AKTFIQYAKNFGLNI